1 MVAALAAVGTFVT
14 ANAALLQGIG
24 TAVSAFGA
32 ISSARAQQK
41 QYNAQAAQAKIQ
53 GRTQAI
59 QYKQQGADVL
69 RNINETLAMTTAR
82 AGQFGDPTLG
92 SALSIA
98 EICPKRRLW
107 RVWNIYRQFGTCS
120 CRGCCTSKYLS
131 PGRTHCYGRGYVSSG
146 WHSWRGHIPSNA
158 IKTRSLCIR

>member
-24 TAVSAFGA
+24 SAVSAFGA
-32 ISSARAQQK
+32 ISSASAQQK

-92 SALSIA
+92 SALALQKFALKEGYGEYGTSIDNSQLA
-98 EICPKRRLW
+98 LAGAAAQAS
-107 RVWNIYRQFGTCS
+107 IYRQA
-120 CRGCCTSKYLS
+120 
-131 PGRTHCYGRGYVSSG
+131 GRTAMVGGMFQAAGTLGEGIYRQTQLRPVLS
-146 WHSWRGHIPSNA
+146 A
-158 IKTRSLCIR
+158 